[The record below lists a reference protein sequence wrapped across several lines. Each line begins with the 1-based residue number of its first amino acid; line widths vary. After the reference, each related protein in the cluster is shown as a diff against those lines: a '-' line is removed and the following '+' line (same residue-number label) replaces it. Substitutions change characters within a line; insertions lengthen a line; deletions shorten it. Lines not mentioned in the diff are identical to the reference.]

1 MEEHIPIRQ
10 KHYEK
15 ASNLLGKLFEVDS
28 DITEQINRSIQ
39 LYGADDFFNN
49 LEAFGFSSDV
59 FEKLQAVRVVLY
71 GMGEETMKDMQKDS
85 SQIWKHN
92 KPEGG
97 EGV

>member
-10 KHYEK
+10 EHYEK
-15 ASNLLGKLFEVDS
+15 ASHLLGKLFEVDS
-28 DITEQINRSIQ
+28 DITEQINLCIQ
-39 LYGADDFFNN
+39 RYGADNFFNN
-49 LEAFGFSSDV
+49 LEAFGFSSAV
-59 FEKLQAVRVVLY
+59 FEKLQAVRMVLY

-97 EGV
+97 EDV